1 MLWGIPVIIIIFI
14 SLGII
19 LLADRLIKNL
29 ALSVMAGALFL
40 AVFSGRSLKAIIS
53 LTYHSIFNTD
63 TAMLLVLIYAM
74 LAMSN
79 QIKTNRIMENL
90 TMGLQT
96 RISGKL
102 LLSSVPAL
110 VGLIPMPGGAL
121 FSAPLVD
128 ACDTDHILD
137 QDSKSRINFWFRHIW
152 ELWFPLYAGI
162 LMTMQITG
170 LNIKQIFCANFSMTI
185 FMILGGYIFILKGLP
200 IKSKHLSSPKK
211 LPVLRY
217 MTPIITIVAGTSVL
231 NIIFPWGQRF
241 SKYTSLVLSI
251 LLAIIICQLWKPI
264 GKNSWKKILLLK
276 NSWQML
282 LVIIAITIYGSFL
295 KTPLENNIYIMDI
308 MRSELNGIG
317 IPSVLLFAIL
327 PLISGLAT
335 GIQLGF
341 VGTSFPI
348 IFSLLGPNPAMK
360 NVYIML
366 ILGYGFG
373 HIGQMLSPVH
383 VCNIVTHK
391 YFNTS
396 LLKNT
401 IFLLKP
407 CAILALG
414 SILTAA
420 FVAIFI

>member
-1 MLWGIPVIIIIFI
+1 
-14 SLGII
+14 
-19 LLADRLIKNL
+19 
-29 ALSVMAGALFL
+29 
-40 AVFSGRSLKAIIS
+40 
-53 LTYHSIFNTD
+53 
-63 TAMLLVLIYAM
+63 
-74 LAMSN
+74 
-79 QIKTNRIMENL
+79 
-90 TMGLQT
+90 
-96 RISGKL
+96 
-102 LLSSVPAL
+102 
-110 VGLIPMPGGAL
+110 
-121 FSAPLVD
+121 
-128 ACDTDHILD
+128 
-137 QDSKSRINFWFRHIW
+137 
-152 ELWFPLYAGI
+152 
-162 LMTMQITG
+162 
-170 LNIKQIFCANFSMTI
+170 
-185 FMILGGYIFILKGLP
+185 
-200 IKSKHLSSPKK
+200 
-211 LPVLRY
+211 
-217 MTPIITIVAGTSVL
+217 
-231 NIIFPWGQRF
+231 
-241 SKYTSLVLSI
+241 
-251 LLAIIICQLWKPI
+251 
-264 GKNSWKKILLLK
+264 
-276 NSWQML
+276 
-282 LVIIAITIYGSFL
+282 
-295 KTPLENNIYIMDI
+295 